1 MYEEFQNTHFYLVSL
16 FFEKY
21 LEKSVKLNV
30 IILQFSLFLKRPGYF
45 YFVLYVTRV
54 EGAHGLHKRAAGGTR
69 EGISLQPLPVPA
81 AQGGDGQPAEPH

>member
-54 EGAHGLHKRAAGGTR
+54 IWDKWRMLKKYVLH
-69 EGISLQPLPVPA
+69 EWMNEWEEV
-81 AQGGDGQPAEPH
+81 

>member
-21 LEKSVKLNV
+21 LEKSVKLKV

-54 EGAHGLHKRAAGGTR
+54 IWDKWRMLKKYVLH
-69 EGISLQPLPVPA
+69 EWMNEWEEV
-81 AQGGDGQPAEPH
+81 

>member
-30 IILQFSLFLKRPGYF
+30 IILKFSLFLKRPGLF
-45 YFVLYVTRV
+45 LFCTLCQQSHLRQM
-54 EGAHGLHKRAAGGTR
+54 AD
-69 EGISLQPLPVPA
+69 
-81 AQGGDGQPAEPH
+81 AQEVCVACMNE

>member
-54 EGAHGLHKRAAGGTR
+54 IWDKWQMLKKYVLH
-69 EGISLQPLPVPA
+69 EWMNEWEEV
-81 AQGGDGQPAEPH
+81 